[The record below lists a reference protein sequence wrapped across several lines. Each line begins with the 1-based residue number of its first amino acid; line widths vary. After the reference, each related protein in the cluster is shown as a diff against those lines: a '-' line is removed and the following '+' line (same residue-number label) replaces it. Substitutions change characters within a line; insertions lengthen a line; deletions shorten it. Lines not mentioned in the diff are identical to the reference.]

1 MDTLVIHSRIPV
13 MFTSNREMA
22 TKVKTEPEEEVQP
35 STSCWGVPT
44 QEPEEKSES
53 GESMESD
60 EIDDKYLTNY
70 CETAEI
76 IQPMTVSKEL
86 FYTDSMVAR
95 NYTRLSSEDKKC
107 FDQMKE
113 LAESIKQ
120 ETRDYSLIEDL
131 MARVVGER
139 FGLMSK
145 EDVSAVL
152 GRPGEGSEGGKHL
165 KQEGGHLTIKSE
177 PGAEPEKVVIS
188 AIVPSEESTI
198 IPYCVKES
206 EEQSD
211 CETIGSDSDI
221 EEINKTE
228 VRNILKQLAELKRK
242 EAECFDRLSQAVPDM
257 QDNEVIVVAEKVRG
271 SELPQCV
278 YQMNQRIVNPRDF
291 RAALAVGERLY
302 SLYKYNQVGTP
313 PTSIPDLCTH
323 FDVGKTKF
331 YELLRGGKYKYP
343 MKKEGETEKKTIR
356 RIRPEKVEEEPPEKR
371 SKKTK
376 AAPTT

>member
-13 MFTSNREMA
+13 AFTSNQEMA

-35 STSCWGVPT
+35 STSGGGVPT
-44 QEPEEKSES
+44 QESEEKSES
-53 GESMESD
+53 GESMELD
-60 EIDDKYLTNY
+60 KIDDEYLTNY
-70 CETAEI
+70 CETTKI

-95 NYTRLSSEDKKC
+95 NYTRSSPEDKKC

-120 ETRDYSLIEDL
+120 EIGDYSLIEEL
-131 MARVVGER
+131 IARVVGER
-139 FGLMSK
+139 SGSMRK
-145 EDVSAVL
+145 EDVSALL
-152 GRPGEGSEGGKHL
+152 GRPGKGTEGGKHL
-165 KQEGGHLTIKSE
+165 KQEGGHLTIKSK
-177 PGAEPEKVVIS
+177 PGVEPEKVVIS
-188 AIVPSEESTI
+188 VIVPSEESTI

-228 VRNILKQLAELKRK
+228 VHNILKELAELKRK
-242 EAECFDRLSQAVPDM
+242 ETECFDRLSQAVPDM
-257 QDNEVIVVAEKVRG
+257 QDNEVVVVAEKVRE
-271 SELPQCV
+271 SELPQCI
-278 YQMNQRIVNPRDF
+278 YQMNQCIANPRDF

-323 FDVGKTKF
+323 FDVGKTKL

-343 MKKEGETEKKTIR
+343 MKEEGDTEKKTVR

-376 AAPTT
+376 ATPTT